1 MQTTNR
7 ATILIVDDTVD
18 ILKVVVELLKDE
30 YTLKVADSPK
40 KALTLIDSGIKLDL
54 ILLDIMMPD
63 IDGFEVYRIIKQ
75 NSVYK
80 DTPIIFLT
88 ALDNQTDMLKGFE
101 LGAVDYITKPFM
113 PQVLKARVKTH
124 IGLKL
129 LQDELAKDLLQKEA
143 LLCKQSRMATLGEM
157 FENIIHQWKQP
168 LSVINMSCANIKFSY
183 DNNDEANRELLETI
197 DMIDESALYLI
208 QTIDDFRDFARD
220 SLEMEILNI
229 KDLFEKTINILSF
242 RLSKTDVNIINN
254 IEPTQIRTYRN
265 YLIQVML
272 NIINNSL
279 DAFENSSTLKNI
291 TATSLIKDDILIVN
305 ICDSAGGIKME
316 NINSIFDKY
325 TTTKDKEDSGL
336 GLYICKQIMQ
346 LRVGGDIKAYNI
358 KDGVCMELSI
368 PLLKQTEEIKDLE

>member
-1 MQTTNR
+1 MKTINR
-7 ATILIVDDTVD
+7 ATILVVDDTVD

-63 IDGFEVYRIIKQ
+63 IDGFEVYHIIKQ
-75 NSVYK
+75 NSAYK

-88 ALDNQTDMLKGFE
+88 ALDNQTDMLKGFD

-183 DNNDEANRELLETI
+183 DYQDETNKELLDTI

-220 SLEMEILNI
+220 SLEMEVLNI
-229 KDLFEKTINILSF
+229 KDLLEKTINILSF

-254 IEPTQIRTYRN
+254 IESTQIRTYRN

-279 DAFENSSTLKNI
+279 DAFEKLNI
-291 TATSLIKDDILIVN
+291 TKTITANSLIKDDILIVS
-305 ICDSAGGIKME
+305 ICDNAGGIKIKD
-316 NINSIFDKY
+316 INSIFDKY

-346 LRVGGDIKAYNI
+346 LRVGGDIKAYNTQ
-358 KDGVCMELSI
+358 DGACMELSI